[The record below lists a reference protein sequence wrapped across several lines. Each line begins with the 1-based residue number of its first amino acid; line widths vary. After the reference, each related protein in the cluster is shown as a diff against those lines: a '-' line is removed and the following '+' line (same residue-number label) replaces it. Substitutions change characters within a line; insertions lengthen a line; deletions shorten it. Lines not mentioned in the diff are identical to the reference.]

1 MIRQAV
7 LQYIHEE
14 NALDQ
19 LEQIIG
25 NRSAVLIHGRQAYE
39 AAAFALPDVPR
50 FLFEGHCTDQQVE
63 ALKLSCAPYDVI
75 LALGGGSV
83 IDTAK
88 QVAFQLQLPIIVIP
102 TIVSNCAP
110 WTPLSVMYDE
120 QGQYLR
126 FDTFPVVI
134 EALLLDHRI
143 LAASPYDYFIAGL
156 VDTLAKWYEARALS
170 GSSAEDPIIEMALR
184 TAERC
189 KDLIL
194 STDVSETRFRKY
206 PAEIQ
211 HLVETVIP
219 LAGSIGGFGDAATRG
234 AIGHAVHNALS
245 PYQETH
251 AFLHGSK
258 VGYGLLVQEMLLG
271 NDTDYAELHQYLLLQ
286 EQPTS
291 LADFGV
297 SLDIVE
303 ELALR
308 TSNEEL
314 CRLLRPVVSADQLID
329 AITRNEKTSVSTTS

>member
-19 LEQIIG
+19 LKEVIG

-39 AAAFALPDVPR
+39 AAAFALPALPR
-50 FLFEGHCTDQQVE
+50 LLFEGHCTDQQVE
-63 ALKLSCAPYDVI
+63 VFKQACAPHDVI

-88 QVAFQLQLPIIVIP
+88 QVAYQLQLPIIVIP

-110 WTPLSVMYDE
+110 WTPLSVMYNE
-120 QGQYLR
+120 EGQYIR

-143 LAASPYDYFIAGL
+143 IAASPYDYFVAGL
-156 VDTLAKWYEARALS
+156 VDTLAKWYEARVLS
-170 GSSAEDPIIEMALR
+170 GSSAEDPVIETALR

-189 KDLIL
+189 KELIL
-194 STDVSETRFRKY
+194 STAVTQERFRAY
-206 PAEIQ
+206 PVDIQ
-211 HLVETVIP
+211 YLVETVIP

-234 AIGHAVHNALS
+234 AVGHAVHNALS
-245 PYQETH
+245 PHPETH

-258 VGYGLLVQEMLLG
+258 VGYGLLIQEKMLGHDAAYKELR
-271 NDTDYAELHQYLLLQ
+271 DYLIVH

-291 LADFGV
+291 LADFGLQAAV
-297 SLDIVE
+297 AE
-303 ELALR
+303 ALAVR
-308 TSNEEL
+308 TEKEEL
-314 CRLLRPVVSADQLID
+314 CQLMRPVVTSERLLE
-329 AITRNEKTSVSTTS
+329 AIVRNETRVPASS

>member
-7 LQYIHEE
+7 LQYIHEK

-19 LEQIIG
+19 LEEVIG

-39 AAAFALPDVPR
+39 SAAFALPELPR
-50 FLFEGHCTDQQVE
+50 LLFEGHCTDQQVE
-63 ALKLSCAPYDVI
+63 AFKQVCAPHDVI

-88 QVAFQLQLPIIVIP
+88 QVAFQLQLPVIVIP

-110 WTPLSVMYDE
+110 WTPLSVMYNE
-120 QGQYLR
+120 EGQYIR

-143 LAASPYDYFIAGL
+143 IAASPYDYFVAGL

-170 GSSAEDPIIEMALR
+170 GSTANDPVIETALR

-194 STDVSETRFRKY
+194 STTVTETRFREY

-245 PYQETH
+245 PYPETH

-271 NDTDYAELHQYLLLQ
+271 HDADYTELYEYLLAQ
-286 EQPTS
+286 EQPAS
-291 LADFGV
+291 LADFGL
-297 SLDIVE
+297 SLDVVQS
-303 ELALR
+303 LALR
-308 TSNEEL
+308 TAQEEL
-314 CRLLRPVVSADQLID
+314 CRLLRPIVSAEQLVD
-329 AITRNEKTSVSTTS
+329 AITRNETVSVSTS

>member
-25 NRSAVLIHGRQAYE
+25 NRLAVLIHGRQAYE
-39 AAAFALPDVPR
+39 AAAFALPDVPH

-63 ALKLSCAPYDVI
+63 AFKQSCAPYDVI

-120 QGQYLR
+120 QGQYIR

-143 LAASPYDYFIAGL
+143 LAASPYDYFVAGL

-170 GSSAEDPIIEMALR
+170 GSSAEDPIIETALR

-194 STDVSETRFRKY
+194 STDVSETRFREY
-206 PAEIQ
+206 PADIQ

-251 AFLHGSK
+251 SFLHGSK

-271 NDTDYAELHQYLLLQ
+271 NDADYTELHQYLLQ
-286 EQPTS
+286 QQQPTS
-291 LADFGV
+291 LADFDV
-297 SLDIVE
+297 SLEFVE
-303 ELALR
+303 ALALR
-308 TSNEEL
+308 TSTEEL
-314 CRLLRPVVSADQLID
+314 CRLLRPVVSADQLVD
-329 AITRNEKTSVSTTS
+329 AIMRNETTSISATS

>member
-1 MIRQAV
+1 VIRQAV

-14 NALDQ
+14 HALDQ
-19 LEQIIG
+19 LEEIIG

-50 FLFEGHCTDQQVE
+50 FLFEGHCTDQQV
-63 ALKLSCAPYDVI
+63 AFFKQVCAPYDVI

-88 QVAFQLQLPIIVIP
+88 QVAFQLQRPVIVIP

-110 WTPLSVMYDE
+110 WTPLSVMYNE
-120 QGQYLR
+120 QGQYIR

-143 LAASPYDYFIAGL
+143 IATSPYDYFVAGL

-170 GSSAEDPIIEMALR
+170 GSTASDPVIETALR

-194 STDVSETRFRKY
+194 STNVTEKRFREY

-211 HLVETVIP
+211 YLVETVIP

-245 PYQETH
+245 PYPETH
-251 AFLHGSK
+251 TFLHGSK
-258 VGYGLLVQEMLLG
+258 VGYGLLVQEKLLG
-271 NDTDYAELHQYLLLQ
+271 HDDDYIELRDYLLAQ
-286 EQPTS
+286 EQPTT
-291 LADFGV
+291 LTDFGV
-297 SLDIVE
+297 SLNIVE
-303 ELALR
+303 ALAFQ
-308 TSNEEL
+308 TSKEEL
-314 CRLLRPVVSADQLID
+314 CRLLRPIVSAEQLVD
-329 AITRNEKTSVSTTS
+329 AITQNETVSVSTS

>member
-1 MIRQAV
+1 VIRQAV

-14 NALDQ
+14 HALDQ
-19 LEQIIG
+19 LEEVIG
-25 NRSAVLIHGRQAYE
+25 DRSAVLIHGRQAYE
-39 AAAFALPDVPR
+39 AAAFALPELPR
-50 FLFEGHCTDQQVE
+50 LLFEGHCTDQQVE
-63 ALKLSCAPYDVI
+63 AFKQACAPYDVI

-88 QVAFQLQLPIIVIP
+88 QVAFQLHRPIVVIP

-110 WTPLSVMYDE
+110 WTPLSVMYNE
-120 QGQYLR
+120 EGQYIR

-143 LAASPYDYFIAGL
+143 IAASPYDYFVAGL

-170 GSSAEDPIIEMALR
+170 GSSAEDPVIEMALR

-189 KDLIL
+189 KDFIL
-194 STDVSETRFRKY
+194 STTITETRFREY
-206 PAEIQ
+206 PVEIQ

-245 PYQETH
+245 PHPETH

-258 VGYGLLVQEMLLG
+258 VGYGLLVQEKLLG
-271 NDTDYAELHQYLLLQ
+271 HDDDYVELRDYLLAQ
-286 EQPTS
+286 EQPAT
-291 LADFGV
+291 LTDFAL
-297 SLDIVE
+297 SLDVIE
-303 ELALR
+303 TLALR
-308 TSNEEL
+308 TAQEEL
-314 CRLLRPVVSADQLID
+314 CRLLRPEVKKEQLVD
-329 AITRNEKTSVSTTS
+329 AITRNETVSVSTT